1 MGLAFELV
9 DSMKQI
15 ALPNEGCII
24 QFVNCLNRTKG
35 GQKRN
40 LPPFLIASLL
50 KLKYFI
56 FSCPWA
62 GPYTIGFSRSQAF
75 RLELNYTTSFPVFAT
90 CRQQIVEFLG
100 LHNCMSQLLIIDYIS
115 LSAYVSIHL
124 CINFPPLLFFWRIL
138 ANKTHLKDLL
148 LFFATKGANRLSI
161 FLSSIDIVSHLILEL
176 TSRGMYYF
184 HHFPD
189 EESVLEIKQFA
200 SDHTMKRLGVEPM
213 TSRLQS
219 QYSEPHYFVGR
230 YMLNQFKSQNY
241 PT

>member
-1 MGLAFELV
+1 MGLAFESV

-15 ALPNEGCII
+15 ALPNKGCII
-24 QFVNCLNRTKG
+24 RFVNCLNRTKG

-40 LPPFLIASLL
+40 LPPFLVVSLL

-56 FSCPWA
+56 FSCPWT
-62 GPYTIGFSRSQAF
+62 GTYTIGFSRSQAF
-75 RLELNYTTSFPVFAT
+75 RPGLNYTTSFPVFAT

-100 LHNCMSQLLIIDYIS
+100 LHEPTPHNRLYIS
-115 LSAYVSIHL
+115 IYL
-124 CINFPPLLFFWRIL
+124 CIYFPLLLFFWRIL
-138 ANKTHLKDLL
+138 ANKTHIKDLL

-161 FLSSIDIVSHLILEL
+161 FLSSIDILSHLILEL
-176 TSRGMYYF
+176 VLRGMYHY
-184 HHFPD
+184 HHFPN

-200 SDHTMKRLGVEPM
+200 QDHTMKRLGMDPM
-213 TSRLQS
+213 TFRLQS
-219 QYSEPHYFVGR
+219 QYSEPHYFVGC